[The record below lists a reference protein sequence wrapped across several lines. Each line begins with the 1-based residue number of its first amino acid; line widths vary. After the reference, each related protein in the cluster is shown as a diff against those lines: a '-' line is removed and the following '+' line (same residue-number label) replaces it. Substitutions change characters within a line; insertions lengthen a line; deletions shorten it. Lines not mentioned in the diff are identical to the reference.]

1 MKKKPTGDNPVGF
14 FVILCL
20 TLNSKN
26 LGPNQMDDTTKQLLE
41 DKDIASYALGGDVYD
56 ELGQLAI
63 SMDEGRSSYED
74 QQEML
79 DRAIE
84 LANSLEDIVSLYSN
98 SPNGV
103 DSHTA
108 RLANITIESHG
119 GVEDIAF
126 NLPDPSTC
134 GSSKT
139 RKEFT
144 TASLEGL
151 AKTLSDLTA
160 QIIRVITTAWD
171 ALMDFFTKIHKYV
184 SIYRKILVNNIKK
197 AKNLKARK
205 ATPKQTDVTLPPALR
220 YSFQIRGVTIE
231 PVSDI
236 LGTKDRGLVSGV
248 DAIVGRQIKF
258 TRELISASEQYLKGG
273 DFKKLAGG
281 LDQDRLVTGTIQAI
295 GGKFQTTPTGIVG
308 SADYFPGNREFRL
321 ESVRPKNDDPQEIVR
336 TLGRFTCSFSKN
348 NEGKE
353 PTTSIRVLTLDQI
366 ILCYEQ
372 CIRMLDKMDEQ
383 KIMLRELDRERQ
395 RAVATAG
402 LLIDNGKGSRLEIH
416 HSGQGSVD
424 IARAVSRAVR
434 MNMDLMHKV
443 SLETLKITKD
453 IAEAATLSLAK
464 YN

>member
-1 MKKKPTGDNPVGF
+1 MGF

-41 DKDIASYALGGDVYD
+41 DNNKTSYALDGDVYD

-63 SMDEGRSSYED
+63 SMDEGRNSYED

-84 LANSLEDIVSLYSN
+84 LANSLENIAALYSN

-103 DSHTA
+103 DSHAA

-119 GVEDIAF
+119 GVEDIAV

-134 GSSKT
+134 GSSRT
-139 RKEFT
+139 RQEFT
-144 TASLEGL
+144 SASLESL
-151 AKTLSDLTA
+151 TKTLSDLTA
-160 QIIRVITTAWD
+160 KIIQVITAAWH
-171 ALMDFFTKIHKYV
+171 ALMDFFSKIYKYI

-197 AKNLKARK
+197 AKNLKANK
-205 ATPKQTDVTLPPALR
+205 ATPKQDSVPLPPALR

-236 LGTKDRGLVSGV
+236 LGTKDRGLILGTS
-248 DAIVGRQIKF
+248 AIVGRQLTF
-258 TRELISASEQYLKGG
+258 TRELITAADQYLKGG

-281 LDQDRLVTGTIQAI
+281 LNQDRLVTGTIQAI
-295 GGKFQTTPTGIVG
+295 GGKFQTKPTGIVA

-321 ESVRPKNDDPQEIVR
+321 ESVRAESDDVRDIVR
-336 TLGRFTCSFSKN
+336 ALGRFTCSFAKN

-353 PTTSIRVLTLDQI
+353 PTTSIRILTLDQI
-366 ILCYEQ
+366 IFCYEQ
-372 CIRMLDKMDEQ
+372 CIIMLDKIDER

-402 LLIDNGKGSRLEIH
+402 LLLDDGKSSSLSVS
-416 HSGQGSVD
+416 HSGQGAVEV
-424 IARAVSRAVR
+424 ARAVSRSIR
-434 MNMDLMHKV
+434 TNMDLMHKV
-443 SLETLKITKD
+443 SSETLKITQD
-453 IAEAATLSLAK
+453 IAEAATLCLAK